1 MTAISKPRIES
12 IDLLKGLAM
21 IVMALD
27 HIRDY
32 FHYDGFMFDSS
43 DSLQSNLPL
52 FFTRFIIHFC
62 APAFA
67 FLAGTS
73 AYIVG

>member
-1 MTAISKPRIES
+1 
-12 IDLLKGLAM
+12 
-21 IVMALD
+21 
-27 HIRDY
+27 
-32 FHYDGFMFDSS
+32 MFDSS

-73 AYIVG
+73 AYIVGKRKSRKELSVFLLKRGL